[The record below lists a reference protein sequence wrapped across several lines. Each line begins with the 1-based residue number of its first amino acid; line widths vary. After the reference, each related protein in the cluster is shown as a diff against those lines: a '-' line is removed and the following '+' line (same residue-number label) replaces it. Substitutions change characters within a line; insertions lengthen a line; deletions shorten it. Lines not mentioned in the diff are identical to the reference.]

1 RVFSPFCALSED
13 WLRNNEMRSLH
24 LKPAAP
30 CTCRT
35 HQQLVRQPAAI
46 RTERAL
52 FLVRGN
58 RSCRPELSILSLSA
72 VGPSDATPAPLSPA
86 SPSQPAIHPPGPP
99 PPALVT
105 PASPTPT
112 STPDTLSA
120 VPTQAILTAA
130 AATGA
135 AAGAAA
141 GAVTGAAAA
150 TATDASHPAPAPTPA
165 HLPATHTTSQH
176 TQTDPSAATAAA
188 PQPSSSS
195 AAAGDPLQ
203 PLAHAAAQAAL
214 VASGAVAL
222 VAQDVSAAA
231 HELLEPD
238 LGPEEQ
244 RHNIREVG
252 LARGVSLTCTT
263 TIVTVTSI
271 AFTTT
276 PITTT
281 AIDTN
286 TTVTASVFTTISNT
300 TTDTRTTITTSV
312 VYHHHLQPHPYLA
325 LPPPCWVQALR
336 EPYRQVLYFL
346 GWGVLCM
353 AGLWSW
359 ASGEQPAVPC
369 MLAGS
374 PLRKSHP
381 YTFTITFPC
390 AEGLQRGVPLR
401 LKGVTVGS
409 VDSVSVDLHQLVAL
423 VLGLACRSARRC
435 RSTWATPLSPVVLAH
450 ALTSTRQ
457 ASLKGGRPPSAPIC
471 MMNPEAFIDISTAR
485 LKHAPPD
492 QPTQLGGRF
501 AAAIF
506 PDHHTHLTSP
516 DARAPAQPSPSD
528 LAHVP
533 STTAASASEGSCA
546 ASTADGRGRGR
557 GRSSRPGARRQARAE
572 DEEEREGSLTLEQLH
587 ACALPADV
595 DNCRAQGLLVCAG
608 DVVEGHVGASMD
620 ELTRGMVMGNRGVGK
635 IQDRFGYYTGVAT

>member
-1 RVFSPFCALSED
+1 RVFSPFRALSED

-52 FLVRGN
+52 FLVRGI
-58 RSCRPELSILSLSA
+58 RSFRPERSILRHSA
-72 VGPSDATPAPLSPA
+72 VGPNDAIPAPLSPA

-112 STPDTLSA
+112 STYDTLSA

-188 PQPSSSS
+188 PSPPSSAAAAA

-244 RHNIREVG
+244 RHNIRE
-252 LARGVSLTCTT
+252 
-263 TIVTVTSI
+263 
-271 AFTTT
+271 
-276 PITTT
+276 
-281 AIDTN
+281 
-286 TTVTASVFTTISNT
+286 
-300 TTDTRTTITTSV
+300 
-312 VYHHHLQPHPYLA
+312 
-325 LPPPCWVQALR
+325 ALR

-359 ASGEQPAVPC
+359 AS
-369 MLAGS
+369 GS

-409 VDSVSVDLHQLVAL
+409 VESVSVDLHQV
-423 VLGLACRSARRC
+423 RIR
-435 RSTWATPLSPVVLAH
+435 
-450 ALTSTRQ
+450 
-457 ASLKGGRPPSAPIC
+457 

-516 DARAPAQPSPSD
+516 DARAPAQPSPSN

-533 STTAASASEGSCA
+533 STTAASASEGSYA
-546 ASTADGRGRGR
+546 ASTADARGRGR